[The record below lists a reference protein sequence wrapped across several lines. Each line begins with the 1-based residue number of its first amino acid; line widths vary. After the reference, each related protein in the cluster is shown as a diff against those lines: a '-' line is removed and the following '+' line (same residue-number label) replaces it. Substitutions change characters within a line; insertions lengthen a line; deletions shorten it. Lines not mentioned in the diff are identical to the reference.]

1 MTSLAVT
8 LRGLHVPGS
17 PLVLANAW
25 DAASASMV
33 EEAGYHAVASSSAAV
48 ADTEGWPDNNVM
60 PADVAIAAVARVVRG
75 TSLPVT
81 ADIEGGYGLPAFELV
96 ERLLAAGAVGCNI
109 EDTDH
114 SQVRT
119 LVDRDT
125 HVRRIEEV
133 RAAAGDALVVNAR
146 VDAIVRGG
154 TLEEAI
160 ERGKAYLAAGA
171 DCVYPIFLGDPG
183 DPGDVA
189 TFVEAVGGPV
199 NILFR
204 PGAPSLAELASLG
217 VARVSIG
224 SGWYRKV
231 QAAMTDSLETFFG

>member
-1 MTSLAVT
+1 VSELAAT

-60 PADVAIAAVARVVRG
+60 PADVALAAVARVVRG

-119 LVDRDT
+119 LVDLDT

-133 RAAAGDALVVNAR
+133 RGAAGDALVVNAR

-171 DCVYPIFLGDPG
+171 DCVYPITLADPAA
-183 DPGDVA
+183 VA

-231 QAAMTDSLETFFG
+231 QAAMTDSLESFFD

>member
-1 MTSLAVT
+1 MSAEA
-8 LRGLHVPGS
+8 LRALHVPGS

-33 EEAGYHAVASSSAAV
+33 EEAGYAAVASSSAAV

-60 PADVAIAAVARVVRG
+60 PADVALAAVARVVRG

-96 ERLLAAGAVGCNI
+96 ERLLVAGAVGCNL

-119 LVDRDT
+119 LVDVDT

-154 TLEEAI
+154 TLEEAVV
-160 ERGKAYLAAGA
+160 RGRAYLAAGA
-171 DCVYPIFLGDPG
+171 DCVYPITLADPTAI
-183 DPGDVA
+183 A

-204 PGAPSLAELASLG
+204 PGAPSVAELAALG
-217 VARVSIG
+217 VARISIG

-231 QAAMTDSLETFFG
+231 QAAMTDSLATFFD